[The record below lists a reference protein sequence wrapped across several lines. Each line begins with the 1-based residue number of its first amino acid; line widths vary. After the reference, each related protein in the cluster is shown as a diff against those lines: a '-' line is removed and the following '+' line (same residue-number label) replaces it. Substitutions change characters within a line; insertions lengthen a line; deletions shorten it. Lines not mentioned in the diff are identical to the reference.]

1 MPTVTYRPP
10 DVLHWF
16 STGSQEALKSA
27 KRKGLALT
35 KTKAESS
42 VKDKFFQAASVA
54 VDLSHGAAADIV
66 HRSAAETVYKLYDD
80 RLDVRTPL
88 SQQSIQYDAVS
99 SIQSHGKDKFT
110 VEHEGGTLTIRP
122 IAHLSSGRIRVPVGW
137 MRNGIEVPFTM
148 LLEELSAHCGLEM
161 EPA

>member
-16 STGSQEALKSA
+16 STGSQEALQSA
-27 KRKGLALT
+27 KRKGIALT
-35 KTKAESS
+35 KGSGESS
-42 VKDKFFQAASVA
+42 VKQKIFQAASA
-54 VDLSHGAAADIV
+54 AADFGRGAAADMV
-66 HRSAAETVYKLYDD
+66 HRQAAETVYKLHDSHM
-80 RLDVRTPL
+80 DVRTPM
-88 SQQSIQYDAVS
+88 SRQAIKYDAVS

-110 VEHEGGTLTIRP
+110 LEYEGGTLTIRP

-137 MRNGIEVPFTM
+137 MRNEIEVPFTM
-148 LLEELSAHCGLEM
+148 LLQELSARCGLEI

>member
-27 KRKGLALT
+27 KRKGMALT
-35 KTKAESS
+35 KSGDGS
-42 VKDKFFQAASVA
+42 VKQKFFQAASA
-54 VDLSHGAAADIV
+54 AADLSRGAAADIV
-66 HRSAAETVYKLYDD
+66 HRSAAETVYKLHDGY
-80 RLDVRTPL
+80 LDVRTPL
-88 SQQSIQYDAVS
+88 SQQRIQYDAVS
-99 SIQSHGKDKFT
+99 AIQSHGKDKFT

-122 IAHLSSGRIRVPVGW
+122 IAHLSSGRIRVPLGW
-137 MRNGIEVPFTM
+137 LRNGIEVPFTM
-148 LLEELSAHCGLEM
+148 LLEELSAHCGLEI